1 MSNEVKGLQTLHMI
15 FINSIMNRHLRFSKY
30 FVSIIHD
37 VRNLKDKRSDLD
49 TPIYACSKSL
59 SLHPARWL
67 FEKMLFDGLADK
79 PCIHFLVYVIVRAF
93 IKIENHDFHVCI
105 IG

>member
-67 FEKMLFDGLADK
+67 FEKMLLDVPANK
-79 PCIHFLVYVIVRAF
+79 PCIHFLVYVIV
-93 IKIENHDFHVCI
+93 
-105 IG
+105 